1 MVYAGAFMS
10 DASFKGANL
19 QEAVFTK
26 AYSVNSNY
34 EGADISNAIIDR
46 TNFTGSNF
54 TGAVRACG
62 SISRVPP
69 RPRLRRKG

>member
-1 MVYAGAFMS
+1 
-10 DASFKGANL
+10 
-19 QEAVFTK
+19 VFTK

-54 TGAVRACG
+54 TGAVRA
-62 SISRVPP
+62 
-69 RPRLRRKG
+69 